1 MVLNIDVCICTD
13 EDFGLSNYKELGY
26 VFDDID
32 MYKCTKSVSSYT
44 DGAIFL
50 RDTLMNLHIPEENL
64 WIMDDILRFFS
75 EAFENLFSLAFH
87 NNRVGKKYSCCMGG
101 NYSFTHIIIT
111 RDDTDEQHL
120 SPKISIKRKFW
131 KGVVYE

>member
-32 MYKCTKSVSSYT
+32 MYKCMKTVSSYT

-50 RDTLMNLHIPEENL
+50 YDTLMNLRIPEERL
-64 WIMDDILRFFS
+64 WIMDDVLRFFS
-75 EAFENLFSLAFH
+75 EAFENLLSLAFR
-87 NNRVGKKYSCCMGG
+87 NNRVGKKYSCCMDG

-111 RDDTDEQHL
+111 RDDDDSKNESNFLQEG
-120 SPKISIKRKFW
+120 RQ
-131 KGVVYE
+131 